1 MNGNLAVTNINQ
13 IITEIKKIN
22 ILNEKSIRYYKTY
35 EHFLDPGF
43 LLNDESFAKD
53 LLNKENKEM

>member
-22 ILNEKSIRYYKTY
+22 ILNENKKNRYIKNFEKLYKYYKN
-35 EHFLDPGF
+35 LSI
-43 LLNDESFAKD
+43 N
-53 LLNKENKEM
+53 